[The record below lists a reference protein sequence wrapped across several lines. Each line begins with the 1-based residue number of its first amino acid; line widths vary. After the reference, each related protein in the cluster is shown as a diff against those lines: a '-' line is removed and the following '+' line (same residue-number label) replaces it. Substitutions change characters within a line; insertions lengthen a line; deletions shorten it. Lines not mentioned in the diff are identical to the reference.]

1 MVEATAAAAAAV
13 VATVAART
21 ALVAGATGLV
31 GREILTRLSV
41 DKRYSAVHCIG
52 RRPLSPELLKSP
64 YKGCKISSHTV
75 DFADPSNWPPLPLVD
90 EVFIALGTTIA
101 QAGSQAA
108 FRAVDLD
115 AVVAVAI
122 AGRALGATQLGVV
135 SAMAANR
142 LSLVFYNR
150 IKGQME
156 EAVSALGYT
165 TVVLARPSLLA
176 GERTTTGQTARRGE
190 KLGLVAMAM
199 FKPLIPVNYRAVA
212 VGDVAQALIHQ
223 VQAGKPGRQVL
234 LSGALQSR

>member
-1 MVEATAAAAAAV
+1 MAEATAAAV
-13 VATVAART
+13 EMVAART

-31 GREILTRLSV
+31 GREILTRLSA

-64 YKGCKISSHTV
+64 RKGCKISSHTV
-75 DFADPSNWPPLPLVD
+75 NFADPSNWPPLPSVD

-115 AVVAVAI
+115 AVVAVAL
-122 AGRALGATQLGVV
+122 AGRVLGATQLGVI
-135 SAMAANR
+135 SAMGANR

-176 GERTTTGQTARRGE
+176 GARTATGQPARRGE
-190 KLGLVAMAM
+190 KLGLAAMDV

-212 VGDVAQALIHQ
+212 AGDVAQTLIRQ
-223 VQAGKPGRQVL
+223 VQACSPGQHVL
-234 LSGALQSR
+234 LSGALQGG